1 MLTTLKNYPLTVNLL
16 LSASLVLTLARAI
29 TLPYLVIY
37 LSGQF
42 ELGVADIG
50 LVIGSSLI
58 IGSVLSLYG
67 GFLVDS
73 QPGYRLILGC
83 CTVFTLGFLGA
94 FITQDLWIFFT
105 CLVAINL
112 AYAVIDIAVKSGF
125 GRLLPVDARSEAFS
139 IKYTLTNI
147 GYAVGPFLGAG
158 LATLAISLPFLASA
172 GLGVGFF
179 IVYAAWGDRHW
190 APTHASQAGA
200 PFLAVGKL
208 LLNDYRL
215 VCFTLGGILSAVV
228 FGQFTA
234 YLSQY
239 LVVTTTP
246 EAAYRIISSV
256 VATNAVMVISL
267 QYLIG
272 KRITHQHLHLWLAG
286 GLGLFI
292 VGLAGFGLSNSLM
305 FWVLSM
311 AIFTL
316 GEIIVFPAEYM
327 FIDIIAP
334 EPLRGMYYGAQ
345 NLGNV
350 GAALGP
356 VLCGIVLSTQP
367 AHSMFYMLALFVIAG
382 GLLYSLGASLASTA
396 NART

>member
-1 MLTTLKNYPLTVNLL
+1 MLTTLKNYPLAVNLL
-16 LSASLVLTLARAI
+16 LGASLVLTLARAI

-37 LSGQF
+37 LSSQF
-42 ELGVADIG
+42 QLGVADIG

-58 IGSVLSLYG
+58 IGSLLSLYG

-73 QPGYRLILGC
+73 LPSHRLILGC
-83 CTVFTLGFLGA
+83 CAVFTSAFLGA
-94 FITQDLWIFFT
+94 FIAQDLWVFYV

-125 GRLLPVDARSEAFS
+125 GRLLPAEARSEAFS

-158 LATLAISLPFLASA
+158 LAALAISLPFLASA
-172 GLGVGFF
+172 GLGAGFF
-179 IVYAAWGDRHW
+179 IVYCVWGDRHW
-190 APTHASQAGA
+190 APPHASRPAA

-208 LLNDYRL
+208 LLRDYRL
-215 VCFTLGGILSAVV
+215 VCFTLGGIFSAVV

-256 VATNAVMVISL
+256 VATNALMVISL
-267 QYLIG
+267 QYMIG

-286 GLGLFI
+286 GLGMFI
-292 VGLAGFGLSNSLM
+292 VGLAGFGLSTSLT
-305 FWVLSM
+305 FWVVSM

-334 EPLRGMYYGAQ
+334 DHLRGMYYGAQ

-356 VLCGIVLSTQP
+356 VLCGMVLVSQP
-367 AHSMFYMLALFVIAG
+367 AHCMFYLLALFVIAG
-382 GLLYSLGASLASTA
+382 GLLYCLGASLADKVHAPT
-396 NART
+396 

>member
-16 LSASLVLTLARAI
+16 LGASLVLTLARAI

-37 LSGQF
+37 LSSQF
-42 ELGVADIG
+42 QLGVADIG

-58 IGSVLSLYG
+58 IGSLLSLYG

-73 QPGYRLILGC
+73 LPSHRLILGC
-83 CTVFTLGFLGA
+83 CAVFTSGFLGA
-94 FITQDLWIFFT
+94 FIAQDLWVFYV

-125 GRLLPVDARSEAFS
+125 GRLLPAEARSEAFS

-158 LATLAISLPFLASA
+158 LAALAISLPFLASA
-172 GLGVGFF
+172 GLGAGFF
-179 IVYAAWGDRHW
+179 MVYCVWGDRHW
-190 APTHASQAGA
+190 APPHASQPAV

-208 LLNDYRL
+208 LLRDYRL

-256 VATNAVMVISL
+256 VATNALMVISL
-267 QYLIG
+267 QYTIG

-286 GLGLFI
+286 GLGMFI
-292 VGLAGFGLSNSLM
+292 VGLAGFGLSTSLT
-305 FWVLSM
+305 FWVVSM

-334 EPLRGMYYGAQ
+334 DHLRGMYYGAQ

-356 VLCGIVLSTQP
+356 VLCGMVLVSQP
-367 AHSMFYMLALFVIAG
+367 AHCMFYLLALFVIAG
-382 GLLYSLGASLASTA
+382 GLLYCLGASLADKVHAPT
-396 NART
+396 

>member
-16 LSASLVLTLARAI
+16 LGASLVLTLARAI

-37 LSGQF
+37 LSGEF
-42 ELGVADIG
+42 GLGVADIG

-58 IGSVLSLYG
+58 IGSVMSLYG
-67 GFLVDS
+67 GYLVDS
-73 QPGYRLILGC
+73 LPGYRLLLGC
-83 CTVFTLGFLGA
+83 CAVFTVGFLGA
-94 FITQDLWIFFT
+94 FIAGELWVFFT

-172 GLGVGFF
+172 VLGAGFF
-179 IVYAAWGDRHW
+179 TVYCVWGDRHW
-190 APTHASQAGA
+190 VPPPASQHGA
-200 PFLAVGKL
+200 AFLAVGKRL
-208 LLNDYRL
+208 LRDYRL
-215 VCFTLGGILSAVV
+215 VCFTLGGMLSAVV

-239 LVVTTTP
+239 LVVTTTA

-256 VATNAVMVISL
+256 VATNALMVISL
-267 QYLIG
+267 QYMIG

-286 GLGLFI
+286 GLGMFI
-292 VGLAGFGLSNSLM
+292 AGLAGFGLSTSLM
-305 FWVLSM
+305 CWVLSM

-356 VLCGIVLSTQP
+356 VLCGMVLATQP
-367 AHSMFYMLALFVIAG
+367 AHAMFYMLALFVVAG
-382 GLLYSLGASLASTA
+382 GLLYSLGACLAGRVKAAT
-396 NART
+396 